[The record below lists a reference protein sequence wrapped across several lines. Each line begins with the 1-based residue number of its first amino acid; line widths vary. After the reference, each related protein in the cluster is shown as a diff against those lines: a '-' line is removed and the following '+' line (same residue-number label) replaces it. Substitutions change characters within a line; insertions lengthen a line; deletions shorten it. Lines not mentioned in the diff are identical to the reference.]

1 MSKCI
6 TYRCQEM
13 HAESAII
20 SECQSSWK
28 KDKSALPQG
37 WFIVFSNHENLK
49 LNWKTPIVEVHV
61 F

>member
-6 TYRCQEM
+6 TYICQEM

-20 SECQSSWK
+20 SESQSSYK

-49 LNWKTPIVEVHV
+49 PWKIPIVEVHV